1 MKKTQRETN
10 PFPYTDSNK
19 RYYTYDYFLR
29 HTYGGKV
36 AKITLD
42 AGMTCPNIDGT
53 CGVGGCIYCSARG
66 SGDFAESPL
75 LPIDRQYAIQCER
88 MRKKWDTL
96 RFIPYLQAHTNTYA
110 PIERLRRIY
119 DEARSL
125 PGAVGMSIATRADVL
140 SPEVLSLLAECAEQT
155 DLTVELGLQTIH
167 DQTAELIRRGHDFK
181 TFCKGYYALRD
192 ASPSIRIGIHLING
206 LPGEDRDMMLESART
221 VGELMPDEL
230 KIHLLYVLKDT
241 ELARLYLAGAYTPLS
256 LDAFVT
262 TVAEQLTYLPQ
273 STVIGRLTG
282 DGAPDELLAPLWSL
296 KKLVVL
302 NTIDRCL
309 YERGWYQG
317 CNRT

>member
-10 PFPYTDSNK
+10 PFPYSDSNK

-29 HTYGGKV
+29 RTYGGKV

-88 MRKKWDTL
+88 MRKKWDTV

-119 DEARSL
+119 DETRVL
-125 PGAVGMSIATRADVL
+125 PGAVGMSIATRADAL
-140 SPEVLSLLAECAEQT
+140 SPEVLSLLAQCAEKT
-155 DLTVELGLQTIH
+155 DLTVELGLQTVH

-181 TFCKGYYALRD
+181 TFCKGYYALRA
-192 ASPSIRIGIHLING
+192 ASPKIRIGIHLING

-241 ELARLYLAGAYTPLS
+241 DLASLYLSGAYTPLS
-256 LDAFVT
+256 LDMFAT
-262 TVAEQLTYLPQ
+262 TVAEQLTCLPQ

-317 CNRT
+317 CNRP